1 MVWKTQWSFYNAQEN
16 TSNNN
21 DIIIIT
27 IIFIIIIIIII
38 IIIVRERIYVFMR
51 EISWSV

>member
-1 MVWKTQWSFYNAQEN
+1 MVWKTQWTFYNAQEN

-27 IIFIIIIIIII
+27 IIIII